1 MNPNHLWERLR
12 FVGRRIGSIIAVAA
26 LLLAVSTAAWA
37 DGARDLGDG
46 IAFYENLDLER
57 ARPRLVAATQAPDL
71 DVASRA
77 RAFMYIGLLE
87 FELGNRAE
95 AEAAWT
101 SAFQLHHEAK
111 VPDGTSPKTITAL
124 EAVRARTKALPP
136 PPPPPVVTIKPAP
149 PAVTNPEPPPPV
161 EPSVQ
166 PPPPALVAPV
176 SPEEDVGSSAGIW
189 IGVGAGALAVAGA
202 VVLGVSLARADDA
215 ECPRGGGAGCL
226 TVDLR

>member
-1 MNPNHLWERLR
+1 M
-12 FVGRRIGSIIAVAA
+12 GRRIGSIIAVAA
-26 LLLAVSTAAWA
+26 LVLTVSTAAWA

-57 ARPRLVAATQAPDL
+57 ARPRLMAATQAPDL

-77 RAFMYIGLLE
+77 RAYMYIGLLD
-87 FELGNRAE
+87 FELGNRAK

-111 VPDGTSPKTITAL
+111 VPEGTSPKTITAL
-124 EAVRARTKALPP
+124 EAVRAKTKALPA
-136 PPPPPVVTIKPAP
+136 PPPPPVVTIKPTPTPDPDPQP
-149 PAVTNPEPPPPV
+149 PLAPEPA
-161 EPSVQ
+161 VQ
-166 PPPPALVAPV
+166 PPPPALVAPLI
-176 SPEEDVGSSAGIW
+176 PEEEEGSSAGLW
-189 IGVGAGALAVAGA
+189 IGIGAGALAVAGA
-202 VVLGVSLARADDA
+202 VVLGVLLAGAEDA

>member
-1 MNPNHLWERLR
+1 
-12 FVGRRIGSIIAVAA
+12 VGRRIGSIIAVVA
-26 LLLAVSTAAWA
+26 LVLAVSTAAWA
-37 DGARDLGDG
+37 DAVRDLGDG

-57 ARPRLVAATQAPDL
+57 ARPRLVAAAQALDL

-111 VPDGTSPKTITAL
+111 VPEGTSPKTITAL
-124 EAVRARTKALPP
+124 EAVRARTEALPP
-136 PPPPPVVTIKPAP
+136 PPPPPVVTIKPP
-149 PAVTNPEPPPPV
+149 PTPDAKPEPPPPV

-166 PPPPALVAPV
+166 PPPPALVAPA
-176 SPEEDVGSSAGIW
+176 PAPAPAEEDEGSSLGIW
-189 IGVGAGALAVAGA
+189 IGVGAGAIAVAGA
-202 VVLGVSLARADDA
+202 VVLGVLLAGAEDA